1 MTERT
6 NKLANLE
13 VAPDTQLVIWVDLS
27 DWHPFVICAHSS
39 KFPIREARARRR
51 EATPESRVVA
61 VCRTGSLGLIRH
73 FVIVLRFRLIM
84 RLPLFHRNILTLR
97 MMLDVTRMNACY
109 EDPRQ
114 STKMPDPFFENWLRF
129 VRDIRPQFGG
139 DLAGLN
145 QAFGP
150 PVAICLN
157 RWIRRPGAR
166 FCPDSGG
173 SGQFSPYFCCMA
185 LEISKVSHFSRE

>member
-150 PVAICLN
+150 PAAICPN
-157 RWIRRPGAR
+157 RRIRPIFALFLLYGPGNKQSAA
-166 FCPDSGG
+166 F
-173 SGQFSPYFCCMA
+173 Q
-185 LEISKVSHFSRE
+185 